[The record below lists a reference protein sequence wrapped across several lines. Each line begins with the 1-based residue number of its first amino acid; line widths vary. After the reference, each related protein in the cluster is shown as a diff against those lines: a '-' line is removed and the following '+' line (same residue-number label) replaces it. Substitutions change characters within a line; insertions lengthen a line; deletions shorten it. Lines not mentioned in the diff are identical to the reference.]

1 MDNITHSLVGLVAS
15 KAGLEKLSPKSTA
28 VCALA
33 ANAPD
38 SDIVTLLL
46 GDRWTYLHHHRGIT
60 HSIIG
65 TLVLALIVPVAF
77 CMLDRLVAR
86 VRKRQPSIRLKG
98 LLVASLVVSA
108 THPLMDWTNNYGVR
122 LLLPWSSRWF
132 YGDLVFIVDPFLWLA
147 LGGAAFLLTSR
158 AKWQIVFWIACAL
171 VLTYMVMVVSI
182 AFGPDPYF
190 VRRASWLSV
199 LTGLA
204 VAFKLNVVQKWGHKI
219 AIAAFALILLYWGG
233 LAFLHSLALSEAR
246 TRARIIA
253 VQNGEAVTDVVAMP
267 TLANPFR
274 WQCIVETENA
284 AYQFELSLLN
294 RQAVLG
300 SPDRED
306 RAESPGSQVVERA
319 AQDRRAQIF
328 LEFARF
334 PVVRVVD
341 AECLTQTLVQF
352 ADLRYTKPGS
362 RRGTFALEIPIECAR
377 RDQDKAQ

>member
-15 KAGLEKLSPKSTA
+15 KAGLERLSPKATA
-28 VCALA
+28 VCILA

-38 SDIVTLLL
+38 SDIVALLL

-77 CMLDRLVAR
+77 YLLDRLVAGA
-86 VRKRQPSIRLKG
+86 RKRQPSIRLNG

-122 LLLPWSSRWF
+122 LLLPWSPRWF

-158 AKWQIVFWIACAL
+158 AKWQLVFWLACAL
-171 VLTYMVMVVSI
+171 FLTYLVMVVSI
-182 AFGPDPYF
+182 GFGPDPYF
-190 VRRASWLSV
+190 VRRALWLIV
-199 LTGLA
+199 LTGLV
-204 VAFKLNVVQKWGHKI
+204 VAFKLNVRQKWGHKI
-219 AIAAFALILLYWGG
+219 AIAAFAMILLYWGD
-233 LAFLHSLALSEAR
+233 LAFLHALALSEAR
-246 TRARIIA
+246 TRASIIA
-253 VQNGEAVTDVVAMP
+253 VQNGEAVTDVAAMP
-267 TLANPFR
+267 TLANPFQ
-274 WQCIVETENA
+274 WQCVVETENA
-284 AYQFELSLLN
+284 AYRFELSLLN
-294 RQAVLG
+294 RQAALG
-300 SPDRED
+300 NPDRED
-306 RAESPGSQVVERA
+306 RAEPPGSQVVERA
-319 AQDRRAQIF
+319 AQDRRAQIL

-341 AECLTQTLVQF
+341 ADCLTQTLVQF

-362 RRGTFALEIPIECAR
+362 QRGTFALEIPIECSNW
-377 RDQDKAQ
+377 DQEKAQ